1 MAVSKGISKNNKFKD
16 NLFQAFRVNLG
27 EDYVDENPDT
37 VDQLAEDLA
46 FAIKSLVLESDFTIV
61 EAEMTTLVTG
71 NTTTPAAP
79 GAPSMVLPYTVTTAI
94 SDKRQKPN
102 NVKGGGKIESMKSL
116 VKADKHKLEL
126 A

>member
-79 GAPSMVLPYTVTTAI
+79 LNA
-94 SDKRQKPN
+94 
-102 NVKGGGKIESMKSL
+102 
-116 VKADKHKLEL
+116 
-126 A
+126 

>member
-1 MAVSKGISKNNKFKD
+1 MAVSKGISKNKKFKD

-46 FAIKSLVLESDFTIV
+46 FAIKLLVVDADFTIV
-61 EAEMTTLVTG
+61 EAEMSQTLTNVQG
-71 NTTTPAAP
+71 IPNAGGPVAIA
-79 GAPSMVLPYTVTTAI
+79 VLDITTAI
-94 SDKRQKPN
+94 SDKGQKPCN
-102 NVKGGGKIESMKSL
+102 LKAGGKIESMKSL